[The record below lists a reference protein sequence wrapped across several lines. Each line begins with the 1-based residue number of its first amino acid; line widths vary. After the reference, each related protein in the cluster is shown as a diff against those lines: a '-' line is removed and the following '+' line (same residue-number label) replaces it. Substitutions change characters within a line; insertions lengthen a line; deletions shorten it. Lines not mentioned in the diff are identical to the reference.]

1 LRTTEKISGNR
12 LKLEKIIDSMN
23 LSNTD
28 KKTIL
33 TMYDKK
39 PNNVMLYETT
49 AKQINAARK
58 KELKNKDT
66 ANLSAL
72 LKSLKLSETNTKKI
86 VNSFTT
92 VPNTKLSKIKSEAI
106 RLRKRRDREK
116 LTNALRPLSL
126 SENNRKVLLA
136 DTDNVNAVIKKA
148 KNLSAQKKTKNTT
161 QNQLRQ
167 YIGSKNLGNK
177 GKNLLNKINDTLTN
191 EDVESIRAKANR
203 LKNEMNAIKISKMRE
218 EIDQYIN
225 KKPLSVTEKRRILQS
240 VNSNTNVNAVKRNI
254 QNTLNNKSNKEN
266 AYVKNR
272 TELQVYINTLNL
284 PNTEKQ
290 RLISSNN
297 SVSSL
302 KSEAYR
308 LSEYLRK
315 LNLNRKMN
323 AFKREKTL
331 KRYKAANN
339 RRIIQ
344 GVQQS
349 KALAIRTEAEEY
361 LKSLK
366 RPMNNKNKQLLKN
379 LSSKKITLAQFKKQ
393 VS

>member
-1 LRTTEKISGNR
+1 
-12 LKLEKIIDSMN
+12 
-23 LSNTD
+23 
-28 KKTIL
+28 
-33 TMYDKK
+33 
-39 PNNVMLYETT
+39 
-49 AKQINAARK
+49 
-58 KELKNKDT
+58 
-66 ANLSAL
+66 
-72 LKSLKLSETNTKKI
+72 
-86 VNSFTT
+86 
-92 VPNTKLSKIKSEAI
+92 
-106 RLRKRRDREK
+106 

-136 DTDNVNAVIKKA
+136 DTGNVNAVVKKA
-148 KNLSAQKKTKNTT
+148 KILSTQKKTKNAT

-177 GKNLLNKINDTLTN
+177 AKNLLNKINNTLTN
-191 EDVESIRAKANR
+191 EDVKSIRTKANR
-203 LKNEMNAIKISKMRE
+203 LKNEMNATKISKKRE
-218 EIDQYIN
+218 EIDRYIN

-240 VNSNTNVNAVKRNI
+240 INSNTNVNAVKRNI
-254 QNTLNNKSNKEN
+254 QNTLNNKNKKEN
-266 AYVKNR
+266 AYVKTR

-290 RLISSNN
+290 RLISSNDN
-297 SVSSL
+297 VNSL
-302 KSEAYR
+302 KREAYR

-315 LNLNRKMN
+315 LNLNRKMS

-331 KRYKAANN
+331 RRIKAANN

-361 LKSLK
+361 LRSLK
-366 RPMNNKNKQLLKN
+366 RPVNKKDRQLLKN
-379 LSSKKITLAQFKKQ
+379 LSSKKITLAQFKNQ